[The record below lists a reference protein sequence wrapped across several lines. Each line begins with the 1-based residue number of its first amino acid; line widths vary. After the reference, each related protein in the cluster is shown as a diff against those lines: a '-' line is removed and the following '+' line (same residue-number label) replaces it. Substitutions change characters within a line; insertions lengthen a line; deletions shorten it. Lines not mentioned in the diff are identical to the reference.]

1 MDCIGGFNRDMMA
14 CSNPLEVNNSRFY
27 GEFVQKYLSIYSAS
41 PQMYLACWDEAC
53 FFNAVYHQL
62 SKFPVN
68 PFWENYIH
76 WYSLQYFE
84 LWFYSPSILLA
95 RSIKGRIGVFSGTN
109 ASKRHFLPLRHDP
122 FNSFWLGNDLHSYF
136 WMHPNNPTSSRK
148 LVPCSYQLG
157 N

>member
-1 MDCIGGFNRDMMA
+1 MGLMDCIGGFNRDMMA

-95 RSIKGRIGVFSGTN
+95 RSIKGRIWCLFWNKCIKAAFFALKTRPLQLILAWKRSAFLLLN
-109 ASKRHFLPLRHDP
+109 ASQQ
-122 FNSFWLGNDLHSYF
+122 SYVF
-136 WMHPNNPTSSRK
+136 P
-148 LVPCSYQLG
+148 
-157 N
+157 